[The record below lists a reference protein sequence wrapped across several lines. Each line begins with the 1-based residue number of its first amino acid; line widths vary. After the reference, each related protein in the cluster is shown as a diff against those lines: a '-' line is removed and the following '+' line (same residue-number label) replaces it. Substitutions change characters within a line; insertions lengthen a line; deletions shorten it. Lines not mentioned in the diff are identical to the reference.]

1 MQVPRGSVGAM
12 DLSYGAEAEAF
23 RKEVCAFLAG
33 CWQPGERAG
42 GELRKFVRTFR
53 QSSIDRGY
61 LYRSVP
67 RQYGGSEQPVD
78 VIRAQVIREEF
89 GKARAPMEVGGNGVN
104 MTVPTLLENGT
115 EEQRRLFIRKTIE
128 GEYIWGQGYSEPG
141 SGSDLASVRTKAELS
156 PDGSTWIINGQK
168 IWTSQGMQSTH
179 MFMLVR
185 SEPDAPKHDG
195 ITYLLI
201 DLDQAGV
208 TRRPIRQMTGEAGS
222 HTFCEFFFDNAET
235 PVSWQVG
242 ERGQGWKVSRTTL
255 KHERASIGSADG
267 LGNQFRKLVELAK
280 EMGRIDDPLVR
291 DRLAEIEGRVL
302 SHRYSSFRLFSCA
315 AAGEDPGSVQLMMK
329 LLLTEIG
336 HDIAL
341 LAQDLI
347 GEAAMTEPVG
357 AGGRGPRGAR
367 GPNKWLDQI
376 MGSLG
381 NSIAGGASNIQRNI
395 IGERGLGLPRDL
407 AITGE
412 K

>member
-1 MQVPRGSVGAM
+1 M
-12 DLSYGAEAEAF
+12 DLSYGEAAEAF
-23 RKEVCAFLAG
+23 RKEVRSFIKQA
-33 CWQPGERAG
+33 WQPGELRGAELKDHIRA
-42 GELRKFVRTFR
+42 FR
-53 QSSIDRGY
+53 RAAIEQGY

-67 RQYGGSEQPVD
+67 KRYGGSEQPVD

-89 GKARAPMEVGGNGVN
+89 GRARAPMEVGGNGVN
-104 MTVPTLLENGT
+104 MTVPTLLEKGT
-115 EEQRRLFIRKTIE
+115 EEQRELFIRPTIE
-128 GEYIWGQGYSEPG
+128 GDYIWGQGYSEPG

-156 PDGSTWIINGQK
+156 ADGSKWIVNGQK
-168 IWTSQGMQSTH
+168 IWTSQGMQATH

-185 SEPDAPKHDG
+185 TEPDAPKHDG
-195 ITYLLI
+195 ITYLLM
-201 DLDQAGV
+201 DLNQPGV
-208 TRRPIRQMTGEAGS
+208 TRRPIRQMTGEQGS
-222 HTFCEFFFDNAET
+222 HTFCEFFFDNAEA

-242 ERGQGWKVSRTTL
+242 ERGQGWYVSRTTL

-267 LGNQFRKLVELAK
+267 LGSQFRKLVELAQ
-280 EMGRIDDPLVR
+280 EMGRIGDPLVR

-302 SHRYSSFRLFSCA
+302 SHRYTSFRLFSCA
-315 AAGEDPGSVQLMMK
+315 AAGEDPGAVPLLMK

-347 GEAAMTEPVG
+347 GEEGMTEPLG
-357 AGGRGPRGAR
+357 AGGRGPRGPR

-407 AITGE
+407 AMSAE

>member
-1 MQVPRGSVGAM
+1 M

-23 RKEVCAFLAG
+23 RKEVRAFLTEA
-33 CWQPGERAG
+33 WQPGDRRK
-42 GELRKFVRTFR
+42 GELRSFIRAFR
-53 QSSIDRGY
+53 AQAVAQGY

-67 RQYGGSEQPVD
+67 KRYGGSEQPVD

-89 GKARAPMEVGGNGVN
+89 ARARAPMEMGGNGIN
-104 MTVPTLLENGT
+104 MTVPTLLEVGT
-115 EEQRRLFIRKTIE
+115 EEQRELFIAKTLE
-128 GEYIWGQGYSEPG
+128 GAYIWGQGYSEPG

-156 PDGSTWIINGQK
+156 ADGAKWIINGQK
-168 IWTSQGMQSTH
+168 VWTSQGGSATH

-185 SEPDAPKHDG
+185 TEPDAPKHDG
-195 ITYLLI
+195 ITYLLL
-201 DLDQAGV
+201 DLNQPGV
-208 TRRPIRQMTGEAGS
+208 TRRPIRQMTGMEGDD
-222 HTFCEFFFDNAET
+222 TFYEFFFDNAET

-242 ERGQGWKVSRTTL
+242 ERGRGWYVSRTTL

-267 LGNQFRKLVELAK
+267 LGRQFAKLVDLAR
-280 EMGRIDDPLVR
+280 EMGRIGDPLVR
-291 DRLAEIEGRVL
+291 DRLARIEGFVL
-302 SHRYSSFRLFSCA
+302 SHRYTSFRLFSCA
-315 AAGEDPGSVQLMMK
+315 AAGEDPGQVQLMMK

-336 HDIAL
+336 HEIAL
-341 LAQDLI
+341 LAQELI
-347 GEAAMTEPVG
+347 GEEGLIEPAEAG
-357 AGGRGPRGAR
+357 ARGLITTKR

-407 AITGE
+407 AMSGE

>member
-1 MQVPRGSVGAM
+1 M
-12 DLSYGAEAEAF
+12 DLSYGEAAEAF
-23 RKEVCAFLAG
+23 RKEVRGFIKQA
-33 CWQPGERAG
+33 WQPGELRGAELKDNIRA
-42 GELRKFVRTFR
+42 FR
-53 QSSIDRGY
+53 RAAIERGY

-67 RQYGGSEQPVD
+67 KRYGGSEQPVD

-89 GKARAPMEVGGNGVN
+89 GRARAPMEVGGNGVN
-104 MTVPTLLENGT
+104 MTVPTLLEKGT
-115 EEQRRLFIRKTIE
+115 EEQRELFIRPTIE
-128 GEYIWGQGYSEPG
+128 GDYVWGQGYSEPG
-141 SGSDLASVRTKAELS
+141 SGSDLASVRTKGELS
-156 PDGSTWIINGQK
+156 ADGSKWIVNGQK
-168 IWTSQGMQSTH
+168 IWTSQGMQATH

-185 SEPDAPKHDG
+185 TEPDAPKHDG
-195 ITYLLI
+195 ITYLLM
-201 DLDQAGV
+201 DLNQPGV
-208 TRRPIRQMTGEAGS
+208 TRRPIRQMTGEQGS
-222 HTFCEFFFDNAET
+222 HTFCEFFFDNAEA

-242 ERGQGWKVSRTTL
+242 ERGQGWYVSRTTL

-267 LGNQFRKLVELAK
+267 LGSQFRKLVELAQ
-280 EMGRIDDPLVR
+280 EMGRIGDPLVR

-302 SHRYSSFRLFSCA
+302 SHRYTSFRLFSCA
-315 AAGEDPGSVQLMMK
+315 AAGEDPGAVPLLMK

-347 GEAAMTEPVG
+347 GEEGMTEPVG
-357 AGGRGPRGAR
+357 AGGQGPRGPR

-407 AITGE
+407 AMSAE